1 MLFDLQSPFLP
12 AGDQPEAI
20 EKLSTNLKNGINRQT
35 LLGVTGSGKTLTVAN
50 VIQQLQ
56 LPTLVISHNKTL
68 AGQLYQEFKELF
80 PQNKVSYFV
89 SYYDY
94 YQPEAYLPSSDTY
107 IAKEVQINDLIDRLR
122 LEASSNLLS
131 GSDNIVV
138 ASVSCI
144 YNIGDPTEFENKA
157 FDLKVGQNYP
167 RRALFEL
174 FISLFYTRSEL
185 EFKRSTFRVRGETI
199 EIWPSYMDS
208 YLSLDFDGELL
219 TKITNYHPLTA
230 QEKDINPFRLFPAKQ
245 YVGGD
250 KNLPDIFNKIRKD
263 RDEQVSFFKKQNK
276 ILEAHRIEQRVDY
289 DLEMLQETGYIN
301 GIENYSIYFDKN
313 RKAGDPPYTLVDYFK
328 HLYGDNFL
336 TIIDE
341 SHVTIPQ
348 ISGMHAG
355 DLARK
360 KNLVDFGFRLPTA
373 FDNRPLNFSEFNSR
387 TSKIIYLSATP
398 SNYEIEDSK
407 GNVVE
412 QIIRPTGLVD
422 PKIILRPSKKQ
433 IPDLIEEIKKRVAK
447 KERVLV
453 TTLTK
458 RMAEDLSTYLS
469 DPNKTGHNFKVAY
482 LHSDIDTLQRSQILE
497 DLRSGNY
504 DVLVG
509 INLLREGL
517 DLPEV
522 SLVAILDA
530 DQQGFLR
537 SRSSLIQ
544 TMGRAARHLE
554 GQVILYADTISDAM
568 DAAIKE
574 VNRRRIIQIKYN
586 LDHHITPKSVVK
598 SIRPKIVDLI
608 VPQVKEN
615 ADQVDISS
623 LTPPQRLKHIKD
635 LKKQMRLFAADLNF
649 EDAIRIRDKIK
660 EAESQI

>member
-1 MLFDLQSPFLP
+1 MYH
-12 AGDQPEAI
+12 GDQSRKETLI
-20 EKLSTNLKNGINRQT
+20 E
-35 LLGVTGSGKTLTVAN
+35 
-50 VIQQLQ
+50 
-56 LPTLVISHNKTL
+56 
-68 AGQLYQEFKELF
+68 
-80 PQNKVSYFV
+80 
-89 SYYDY
+89 YD
-94 YQPEAYLPSSDTY
+94 
-107 IAKEVQINDLIDRLR
+107 
-122 LEASSNLLS
+122 
-131 GSDNIVV
+131 
-138 ASVSCI
+138 
-144 YNIGDPTEFENKA
+144 
-157 FDLKVGQNYP
+157 
-167 RRALFEL
+167 
-174 FISLFYTRSEL
+174 
-185 EFKRSTFRVRGETI
+185 
-199 EIWPSYMDS
+199 
-208 YLSLDFDGELL
+208 
-219 TKITNYHPLTA
+219 
-230 QEKDINPFRLFPAKQ
+230 
-245 YVGGD
+245 
-250 KNLPDIFNKIRKD
+250 
-263 RDEQVSFFKKQNK
+263 
-276 ILEAHRIEQRVDY
+276 
-289 DLEMLQETGYIN
+289 
-301 GIENYSIYFDKN
+301 
-313 RKAGDPPYTLVDYFK
+313 
-328 HLYGDNFL
+328 
-336 TIIDE
+336 
-341 SHVTIPQ
+341 
-348 ISGMHAG
+348 
-355 DLARK
+355 
-360 KNLVDFGFRLPTA
+360 FRLPA
-373 FDNRPLNFSEFNSR
+373 ALDNRPLNFSEFNSR